1 MAKDKNGKELPK
13 GISWLTKKNLYMA
26 RFQYQGQ
33 SYTMYA
39 KTLRE
44 AKKLLADKKYEVE
57 HGINGKADKTTLNEW
72 FSIWIETYKKGKV
85 RATTLDTYMRIYN
98 NHVREALGNRYISKI
113 KTVHIQRFY
122 NDFHD
127 EGFSA
132 KYLETLN
139 AMLSNLFKKALE
151 SDLIFKN
158 PCVGVVR
165 PSEVKKER
173 RVLSAFEHTELS
185 SFIMREEYGE
195 IEPVITV
202 LLGTG
207 LRIGELLGMKWSDI
221 DMDGEQKT
229 LSVERTLVRLKDMD
243 SGEYRFTLQP
253 PKTKL
258 SHRTIP
264 LQSSVVNALK
274 RQRKNQNYLKISG
287 KWNPDNEFEGLVFTG
302 VTGNPLWR
310 SMVTEKLNAIVK
322 AYNKEESE
330 KASMDGRKPFIM
342 AHLHPHCF
350 RHSFATRCLEAG
362 IQPKVVQA
370 WLGHSD
376 IAITLN
382 LYSHVDMELSMAN
395 MKILEDSLKKVV

>member
-85 RATTLDTYMRIYN
+85 KATTLDTYMRIYN

-195 IEPVITV
+195 IVRYWFTHRRTIRNEVV
-202 LLGTG
+202 RHRHGW
-207 LRIGELLGMKWSDI
+207 RAKDI
-221 DMDGEQKT
+221 ERRKNPRQ
-229 LSVERTLVRLKDMD
+229 VERH
-243 SGEYRFTLQP
+243 GF
-253 PKTKL
+253 
-258 SHRTIP
+258 
-264 LQSSVVNALK
+264 
-274 RQRKNQNYLKISG
+274 
-287 KWNPDNEFEGLVFTG
+287 
-302 VTGNPLWR
+302 
-310 SMVTEKLNAIVK
+310 
-322 AYNKEESE
+322 
-330 KASMDGRKPFIM
+330 GRVQI
-342 AHLHPHCF
+342 
-350 RHSFATRCLEAG
+350 HSATPE
-362 IQPKVVQA
+362 
-370 WLGHSD
+370 
-376 IAITLN
+376 N
-382 LYSHVDMELSMAN
+382 
-395 MKILEDSLKKVV
+395 